1 MKKLLLAS
9 RNMGKCREMRVLLQ
23 PLGVEIIDV
32 CELGNDVCVDEI
44 GKTYAENASL
54 KAGVFAE
61 HFQIWA
67 IGDDTGLE
75 VDALDGAPGLHSA
88 RLAGPGGSDGDRRKT
103 LLSLLGAHSRPWT
116 ARFRCVVALAGP
128 EGGIDLA
135 EGACEGEIIPDERGD
150 GGFGYDPI
158 FLIKGFGRTMAEI
171 SPEEK
176 NRVSHRARAVQ
187 ALFPTLIS
195 RLGDS

>member
-1 MKKLLLAS
+1 MKQLLLAS
-9 RNMGKCREMRVLLQ
+9 RNPGKCREMRSLLQ
-23 PLGVEIIDV
+23 SLGVEIVDV
-32 CELGNDVCVDEI
+32 IELGTKVRIDET

-61 HFQIWA
+61 QLKIWT

-75 VDALDGAPGLHSA
+75 VDALEGAPGLRSA
-88 RLAGPGGSDGDRRKT
+88 RLVGPGGLDVDHRKT
-103 LLSLLGAHSRPWT
+103 LLSLLEPYPRPWT

-135 EGACEGEIIPDERGD
+135 EGVCEGEIIPDERGD

-158 FLIKGFGRTMAEI
+158 FLVKGMDRTMAEI

-187 ALFPTLIS
+187 ALFPTLKM
-195 RLGDS
+195 RLGVE

>member
-1 MKKLLLAS
+1 MKQLLLAS
-9 RNMGKCREMRVLLQ
+9 RNPGKCREMRVLLQ

-32 CELGNDVCVDEI
+32 IELATEVRVDEI

-54 KAGVFAE
+54 KAGIFAE
-61 HFQIWA
+61 HFHIWA

-75 VDALDGAPGLHSA
+75 VDVLEGAPGLHSA
-88 RLAGPGGSDGDRRKT
+88 RLVGPGGSDVERRNH
-103 LLSLLGAHSRPWT
+103 LLSLLGSHPRPWT

-135 EGACEGEIIPDERGD
+135 EGDCEGEIIPDERGD
-150 GGFGYDPI
+150 GGFGYDSV
-158 FLIKGFGRTMAEI
+158 FLVKGSGRTMAEI
-171 SPEEK
+171 RPEEK

-187 ALFPTLIS
+187 ALLPTLKK
-195 RLGDS
+195 RLGC

>member
-1 MKKLLLAS
+1 MTQLLLAS
-9 RNMGKCREMRVLLQ
+9 RNPGKCREMRVLLQ

-32 CELGNDVCVDEI
+32 SELETDLRVDEI

-54 KAGVFAE
+54 KARVFAE
-61 HFQIWA
+61 RFRLWA

-75 VDALDGAPGLHSA
+75 VDALEGAPGLYSA
-88 RLAGPGGSDGDRRKT
+88 RLAGPGGSDVDRRKT
-103 LLSLLGAHSRPWT
+103 LLSLLGAHPRPWT

-128 EGGIDLA
+128 EGSIDLA
-135 EGACEGEIIPDERGD
+135 EGECEGEIISDERGD

-158 FLIKGFGRTMAEI
+158 FLVKGVGLTMAEI

-176 NRVSHRARAVQ
+176 NRVSHRARAVKAILP
-187 ALFPTLIS
+187 ALKK
-195 RLGDS
+195 RLGG

>member
-32 CELGNDVCVDEI
+32 FELGNDVCVDEI

>member
-1 MKKLLLAS
+1 MKQLLLAS
-9 RNMGKCREMRVLLQ
+9 RNPGKCREMRVLLQ

-32 CELGNDVCVDEI
+32 IELATEVRVDEI

-54 KAGVFAE
+54 KAGIFAE
-61 HFQIWA
+61 HFHIWA

-75 VDALDGAPGLHSA
+75 VDVLEGAPGLHSA
-88 RLAGPGGSDGDRRKT
+88 RLVGPGGSDVERRNH
-103 LLSLLGAHSRPWT
+103 LLSLLGSHPRPWT

-135 EGACEGEIIPDERGD
+135 EGDCEGEIIPDERGD
-150 GGFGYDPI
+150 GGFGYDSV
-158 FLIKGFGRTMAEI
+158 FLVKGRGRTMAEI
-171 SPEEK
+171 RPEEK

-187 ALFPTLIS
+187 ALLPTLKK
-195 RLGDS
+195 RLGC

>member
-1 MKKLLLAS
+1 MTQLLLAS
-9 RNMGKCREMRVLLQ
+9 RNPGKCREMRVLLQ

-32 CELGNDVCVDEI
+32 TELATEVRVDEI

-54 KAGVFAE
+54 KAGIFAE

-75 VDALDGAPGLHSA
+75 VDALEGAPGLHSA
-88 RLAGPGGSDGDRRKT
+88 RLAGPGSSDVDRRNH
-103 LLSLLGAHSRPWT
+103 LLSLLGSHPRPWT

-135 EGACEGEIIPDERGD
+135 EGECEGEIIPDERGD
-150 GGFGYDPI
+150 GGFGYDSI
-158 FLIKGFGRTMAEI
+158 FLVKGLGRTMAEI
-171 SPEEK
+171 RPEEK
-176 NRVSHRARAVQ
+176 NRASHRARAVQ
-187 ALFPTLIS
+187 AFLPTLRK
-195 RLGDS
+195 RLGC

>member
-1 MKKLLLAS
+1 MKQLLLAS
-9 RNMGKCREMRVLLQ
+9 RNPGKCREMRVLLQ

-32 CELGNDVCVDEI
+32 IELATEVRVDEI

-54 KAGVFAE
+54 KARIFAE
-61 HFQIWA
+61 HFHIWA

-75 VDALDGAPGLHSA
+75 VDVLEGAPGLHSA
-88 RLAGPGGSDGDRRKT
+88 RLVGPGGSDVERRNH
-103 LLSLLGAHSRPWT
+103 LLSLLGSHPRPWT

-135 EGACEGEIIPDERGD
+135 EGDCEGEIIPDERGD
-150 GGFGYDPI
+150 GGFGYDSV
-158 FLIKGFGRTMAEI
+158 FLVKGMGRTMAEI
-171 SPEEK
+171 RPEEK

-187 ALFPTLIS
+187 ALLPTLKK
-195 RLGDS
+195 RLGC

>member
-32 CELGNDVCVDEI
+32 FELGNDVYVDEI

>member
-1 MKKLLLAS
+1 MKQLLLAS
-9 RNMGKCREMRVLLQ
+9 RNPGKCREMRVLLQ

-32 CELGNDVCVDEI
+32 IELATEVRVDEI

-54 KAGVFAE
+54 KARIFAE
-61 HFQIWA
+61 HFHIWA

-75 VDALDGAPGLHSA
+75 VDVLEGAPGLHSA
-88 RLAGPGGSDGDRRKT
+88 RLVGPGGLDVERRSH
-103 LLSLLGAHSRPWT
+103 LLSLLGSHPRPWT

-135 EGACEGEIIPDERGD
+135 EGDCEGEIIPDERGD
-150 GGFGYDPI
+150 GGFGYDSV
-158 FLIKGFGRTMAEI
+158 FLVKGTGRTMAEI
-171 SPEEK
+171 RPEEK

-187 ALFPTLIS
+187 ALLPTL
-195 RLGDS
+195 RKCLGC

>member
-1 MKKLLLAS
+1 
-9 RNMGKCREMRVLLQ
+9 MRVLLQ

-32 CELGNDVCVDEI
+32 IELETEIRVDEV

-61 HFQIWA
+61 HFQIWT

-75 VDALDGAPGLHSA
+75 VDALEGAPGLRSA
-88 RLAGPGGSDGDRRKT
+88 RLAGPSGSDTDRRKI
-103 LLSLLGAHSRPWT
+103 LLSLLRSHPRPWT

-135 EGACEGEIIPDERGD
+135 EGMCEGEIIPDERGD

-158 FLIKGFGRTMAEI
+158 FLVRGVDQTMAEI
-171 SPEEK
+171 SAERK
-176 NRVSHRARAVQ
+176 NQISHRARAIQ
-187 ALFPTLIS
+187 ALYPTLIM
-195 RLGDS
+195 RLGV

>member
-1 MKKLLLAS
+1 MKQLLLAS
-9 RNMGKCREMRVLLQ
+9 RNPGKCREMRVLLQ

-32 CELGNDVCVDEI
+32 IELATEVRVDEI

-54 KAGVFAE
+54 KAGIFAE
-61 HFQIWA
+61 HFHIWA

-75 VDALDGAPGLHSA
+75 VDVLEGAPGLHSA
-88 RLAGPGGSDGDRRKT
+88 RLVGPGGSDVERRNH
-103 LLSLLGAHSRPWT
+103 LLYLLGSHPRPWT

-135 EGACEGEIIPDERGD
+135 EGDCEGEIIPDERGD
-150 GGFGYDPI
+150 GGFGYDSV
-158 FLIKGFGRTMAEI
+158 FLVKGMGRTMAEI
-171 SPEEK
+171 RPEEK

-187 ALFPTLIS
+187 ALLPTLKK
-195 RLGDS
+195 RLGC

>member
-1 MKKLLLAS
+1 
-9 RNMGKCREMRVLLQ
+9 MRVLLQ

-32 CELGNDVCVDEI
+32 IELETEMRVDEV

-54 KAGVFAE
+54 KAGIFAE
-61 HFQIWA
+61 NFQVWT

-75 VDALDGAPGLHSA
+75 VDALDGAPGLRSA
-88 RLAGPGGSDGDRRKT
+88 RLGGPGGSDADRRKT
-103 LLSLLGAHSRPWT
+103 LLSLLGAHPRPWT

-128 EGGIDLA
+128 KGGIDLA
-135 EGACEGEIIPDERGD
+135 EGMCEGEIIPDERGD

-158 FLIKGFGRTMAEI
+158 FLVRGEGQTMAEI

-176 NRVSHRARAVQ
+176 NRVSHRALAVKT
-187 ALFPTLIS
+187 LFPTMKK
-195 RLGDS
+195 RLGV

>member
-1 MKKLLLAS
+1 MKQLLLAS
-9 RNMGKCREMRVLLQ
+9 RNPGKCREMRVLLQ

-32 CELGNDVCVDEI
+32 IELATEVRVDEI

-54 KAGVFAE
+54 KAGIFAE
-61 HFQIWA
+61 HFHIWA

-75 VDALDGAPGLHSA
+75 VDVLEGAPGLHSA
-88 RLAGPGGSDGDRRKT
+88 RLVGPGGSDVERRNH
-103 LLSLLGAHSRPWT
+103 LLSLLGSHPRPWT

-135 EGACEGEIIPDERGD
+135 EGDCEGEIIPDERGD
-150 GGFGYDPI
+150 GGFGYDSV
-158 FLIKGFGRTMAEI
+158 FLVKGTGRTMAEI
-171 SPEEK
+171 RPEEK

-187 ALFPTLIS
+187 ALLPTLKK
-195 RLGDS
+195 RLGC

>member
-32 CELGNDVCVDEI
+32 FELGNDVYVDEI

-195 RLGDS
+195 R

>member
-1 MKKLLLAS
+1 MTQLLIAS
-9 RNMGKCREMRVLLQ
+9 RNPGKCREMRVLLQ

-32 CELGNDVCVDEI
+32 IELETEMRVDEV

-54 KAGVFAE
+54 KAGIFAE
-61 HFQIWA
+61 NFQVWT

-75 VDALDGAPGLHSA
+75 VDALDGAPGLRSA
-88 RLAGPGGSDGDRRKT
+88 RLAGPGGSDADRRKT
-103 LLSLLGAHSRPWT
+103 LLSLLGAHPRPWT
-116 ARFRCVVALAGP
+116 ARFRCVVALAGA

-135 EGACEGEIIPDERGD
+135 EGMCEGEIIPEERGD

-158 FLIKGFGRTMAEI
+158 FLVRGEGQTMAEI

-176 NRVSHRARAVQ
+176 NRVSHRALAVRT
-187 ALFPTLIS
+187 LFPTLKK
-195 RLGDS
+195 RLGV

>member
-1 MKKLLLAS
+1 MKQLLLAS
-9 RNMGKCREMRVLLQ
+9 RNPGKCREMRVLLQ

-32 CELGNDVCVDEI
+32 IELGTDVRIDEI
-44 GKTYAENASL
+44 GMTYAENASL

-61 HFQIWA
+61 HFQMWA

-75 VDALDGAPGLHSA
+75 VDALEGSPGLRSA
-88 RLAGPGGSDGDRRKT
+88 RLVGSGSADIDRRNT
-103 LLSLLGAHSRPWT
+103 LLSLLKSHSRPWT

-128 EGGIDLA
+128 ERGIDLA
-135 EGACEGEIIPDERGD
+135 EGVCEGEIIPDERGE

-158 FLIKGFGRTMAEI
+158 FLVKGLDQTMAEI

-176 NRVSHRARAVQ
+176 NRVSHRARAIQ
-187 ALFPTLIS
+187 ALFPTLMM
-195 RLGDS
+195 RLDV